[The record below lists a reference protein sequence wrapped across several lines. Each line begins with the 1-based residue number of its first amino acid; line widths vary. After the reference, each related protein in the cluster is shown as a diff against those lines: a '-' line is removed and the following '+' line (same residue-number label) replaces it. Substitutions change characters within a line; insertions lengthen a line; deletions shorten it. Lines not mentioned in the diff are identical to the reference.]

1 MTEVWPYSMRIR
13 KYNRKSRKKRA
24 QKRSGKYLSCLA
36 AASMLS
42 ASAASAT
49 QFNPM
54 FLKDKGAKVDLRF
67 FEQSNGVVPGDYSV
81 DVYLNQRL
89 ERRQDISFIADE
101 DTPNA
106 DARPILKFGM
116 LREMGVDV
124 ERLQKE
130 GIVSEHVTDDESVN
144 VLRIEGATVE
154 MDVSQLALYISVPQ
168 AYIKRR
174 SRGYVDPSLWD
185 EGITAAFSN
194 YQLNFNRNNGGGFK
208 NDYGYLGLRNGF
220 NIGQWRL
227 RNNSSL
233 SQSTGASRTF
243 SSNRTYLEHDVT
255 SLKSRFAVGQ
265 LYTNGDIFDS
275 SRFRGIQLGSDI
287 GMLPDDES
295 GYAPVVRGIAET
307 HATVEVRQNGY
318 VIYSTTVSPG
328 AFEIHDIY
336 PGGSNG
342 DLEVTIIESDGRERK
357 YTQAYSYLPVMVRR
371 GTFQYSLSLGKY
383 NNEGM
388 KSPHL
393 MQGTAVYGATDN
405 LTTYGGLLAAE
416 DYNAF
421 NFGLGL
427 NTGLGGMSLDITNSQ
442 SQPAHGE
449 ASTGQSVRFL
459 YSKTL
464 NSTNTTFTMV
474 GYRYST
480 SGYRT
485 LSEHIQEMSEVD
497 QQNFISSRPKSRL
510 DLNINQNIGGHG
522 SVFVSAGETS
532 YWNRAGSTRRL
543 QLGYSGNV
551 GEVTYS
557 ITASHTQDGGRSHES
572 DNQLALSV
580 SFPFGSRSRSQR
592 VYSNFTRSGKS
603 DDSLQTGVSGY
614 LDDNGRLSYSAQA
627 DVYGDQRSRSI
638 GIGWDAPMAK
648 VAGNYGMSG
657 SARHMDLS
665 ASGSVVAH
673 SGGVTFGQPVGETF
687 ALVEVPGVKGASI
700 NGAASHTDNAGY
712 AVESYVQPYR
722 YNDLDLDTQTLGT
735 DVEVTETSA
744 RVVPRRGAVVKAHF
758 DASSG
763 RRVQIDLVL
772 HDGKK
777 LPFGAQVEDEGGK
790 LLAVVDN
797 QSRALV
803 FGIKNEGWLKVK
815 WADGVCSAPYRLP
828 PQNIALT
835 YDQMNVI
842 CGQQADQGV
851 KS

>member
-1 MTEVWPYSMRIR
+1 
-13 KYNRKSRKKRA
+13 
-24 QKRSGKYLSCLA
+24 
-36 AASMLS
+36 MLG
-42 ASAASAT
+42 ASAASAA

-67 FEQSNGVVPGDYSV
+67 FEQSNGVMPGVYSV

-89 ERRQDISFIADE
+89 ERRQDISFVADE

-106 DARPILKFGM
+106 DAHPVLSFGL
-116 LREMGVDV
+116 LRELGVDV
-124 ERLQKE
+124 ERLLKE
-130 GIVSEHVTDDESVN
+130 GIVSKGVTEEEPVSI
-144 VLRIEGATVE
+144 LRIDGAVVE
-154 MDVSQLALYISVPQ
+154 MDVSKLSLSISIPQ

-185 EGITAAFSN
+185 DGITAAFTN
-194 YQLNFNRNNGGGFK
+194 YQLNFNRNTGGGFES
-208 NDYGYLGLRNGF
+208 NYGYLGLRNGF
-220 NIGQWRL
+220 NIGQWRF

-233 SQSTGASRTF
+233 SQSSGMSRSF

-255 SLKSRFAVGQ
+255 SIKGRFAVGQ

-342 DLEVTIIESDGRERK
+342 DLEVTIIESDGRQRK
-357 YTQAYSYLPVMVRR
+357 YTQAYSYLPVMVRQ

-383 NNEGM
+383 DNEGM
-388 KSPHL
+388 ESPNL
-393 MQGTAVYGATDN
+393 IQGTAVYGATDN
-405 LTTYGGLLAAE
+405 LTTYGGVLSAE
-416 DYNAF
+416 GYNAF

-427 NTGLGGMSLDITNSQ
+427 NTGMGGMSLDITNSQ
-442 SQPAHGE
+442 SRPDTGKAT
-449 ASTGQSVRFL
+449 TGQSARFL

-485 LSEHIQEMSEVD
+485 LSEHIQENSEAD
-497 QQNFISSRPKSRL
+497 QQNFISGRPKSRL
-510 DLNINQNIGGHG
+510 DLNINQTIGGRG
-522 SVFVSAGETS
+522 SVFVSAGETN

-543 QLGYSGNV
+543 QLGYSGSV

-557 ITASHTQDGGRSHES
+557 ITASHTQNGGRSRES
-572 DNQLALSV
+572 DNQLAFAV
-580 SFPFGSRSRSQR
+580 SIPFGSSSRSQR
-592 VYSNFTRSGKS
+592 VYSNFTRSVKD

-614 LDDNGRLSYSAQA
+614 LDDAGKLSYSAQA
-627 DVYGDQRSRSI
+627 GTYGSQRSSSV
-638 GIGWDAPMAK
+638 GMGWDAPMAK
-648 VAGNYGMSG
+648 VAGNYSMAG
-657 SARHMDLS
+657 SSRHMDLS

-673 SGGVTFGQPVGETF
+673 SSGVTFGQPVGETF
-687 ALVEVPGVKGASI
+687 ALVEVPGVKGATV
-700 NGAASHTDNAGY
+700 NGATSRTDSSGY
-712 AVESYVQPYR
+712 AIESYVQPYR
-722 YNDLDLDTQTLGT
+722 YNDIGLDTQTLGT
-735 DVEVTETSA
+735 DVDVLETSA

-815 WADGVCSAPYRLP
+815 WADGICSAPYKLP
-828 PQNIALT
+828 PKDNALT
-835 YDQMNVI
+835 YDRMNI
-842 CGQQADQGV
+842 TCGFQADRGT
-851 KS
+851 KN